1 MENQIT
7 KGKWHFSLNSEIG
20 GGSFGT
26 NIYNGIDKHPVFF
39 TTEENKLSIKRAK
52 LICETF
58 NVTQETGKTPR
69 QLADE
74 NKMLLEALQGLVEK
88 CLNSDGYAQK
98 YTELFNAQQAIN
110 KATK

>member
-7 KGKWHFSLNSEIG
+7 KGKWYFSLNSENG
-20 GGSFGT
+20 GNSIGT
-26 NIYNGIDKHPVFF
+26 NIYNGVGAHPVFF
-39 TTEENKLSIKRAK
+39 TTNENTLCSERAK

-74 NKMLLEALQGLVEK
+74 NKMLLHALETIYGAYSTGGLT
-88 CLNSDGYAQK
+88 G
-98 YTELFNAQQAIN
+98 LFKEEILVMKEAIN